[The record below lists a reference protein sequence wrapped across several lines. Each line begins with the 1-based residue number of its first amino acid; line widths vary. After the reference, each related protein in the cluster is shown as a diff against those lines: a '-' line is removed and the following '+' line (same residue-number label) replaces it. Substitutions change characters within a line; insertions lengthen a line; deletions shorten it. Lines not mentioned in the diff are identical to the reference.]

1 MNYDDIINDC
11 AIMGCKPIIDSITRQ
26 INIISVNPSVKTDWF
41 EQCLELCEQ
50 KKQYLIEYNLFF
62 ETFNKLQDKERF
74 ILYNYMYR
82 NRGCYELAKILKI
95 SIRTFFRLLQNT
107 CNKYRKYRS
116 IIYANNK
123 ISYPLKGQTKN
134 Y

>member
-1 MNYDDIINDC
+1 MKYNDIINDC

-26 INIISVNPSVKTDWF
+26 INKISVNQAVKTDWF

-50 KKQYLIEYNLFF
+50 KKQYLLEYNLFF

-82 NRGCYELAKILKI
+82 NHGCYELAKILKI